1 MMHYNTQQQSVN
13 HLIWL
18 PPSALVLLHEPR
30 RLGPGGL
37 LGHLVLGVL
46 VATLPATEREHR
58 RIMNDRLP
66 APKAH
71 SMGCHRSPQ

>member
-1 MMHYNTQQQSVN
+1 
-13 HLIWL
+13 
-18 PPSALVLLHEPR
+18 
-30 RLGPGGL
+30 
-37 LGHLVLGVL
+37 LGVL